1 MILILLCAAMT
12 TAMLI
17 ATAIAL
23 HHEAI
28 IEQQTSRIQ
37 F

>member
-1 MILILLCAAMT
+1 MIIMLLCAAMIT
-12 TAMLI
+12 TMLI

-23 HHEAI
+23 HNEAS
-28 IEQQTSRIQ
+28 QKRPVRRVQ